1 MVNIPQGS
9 GTRPPL
15 RQLSRTSRR
24 LPSQG
29 SHRAM
34 RFERSISL
42 PGEALTTGPR
52 VFPQREI
59 NVPETL
65 YQVSFLTYAVTP
77 LRGLVYAFYMHYPL
91 VLNALPST
99 KFCIIVNAASGESLP
114 VSSEIKSDLPW
125 THVSGIRQHHSR
137 QISTMSDISGYNP
150 IFSMPYFSCRLFKC
164 RHALPR

>member
-1 MVNIPQGS
+1 MYLRAAVPGRPYGNCPEQGTPPQQS
-9 GTRPPL
+9 
-15 RQLSRTSRR
+15 
-24 LPSQG
+24 
-29 SHRAM
+29 SHKAM

-52 VFPQREI
+52 VFPPREI
-59 NVPETL
+59 NVAATL
-65 YQVSFLTYAVTP
+65 YLLTYAMTP
-77 LRGLVYAFYMHYPL
+77 LRGLLYAFYMHYPL

-114 VSSEIKSDLPW
+114 VSSEIKSDVPW

-137 QISTMSDISGYNP
+137 QISTMSDISSYNP
-150 IFSMPYFSCRLFKC
+150 IFSMPYFSCRRFKC